1 MNKSP
6 ILMILMLLVM
16 TLNPKLALA
25 NSVQN
30 KEIDLNEIKS
40 LEQCFFS
47 CAHNEQS
54 PEVRLEKLEL
64 LTFGSTFTNED
75 YSTRLKKLAILA
87 SKQKSINEN
96 RPAQILVNT
105 QMPLPAQGN
114 NQQQFSQNTN
124 AQSFNNADNS
134 SQRIKYMLQQAT
146 NAFRN
151 GDKITARNLFE
162 DILTLEPDNS
172 DANFS
177 LGIVYEAMGNLIQAA
192 TYYSIA
198 TQLEPENLEYRE
210 ALNLT
215 NKKLQSCL

>member
-1 MNKSP
+1 
-6 ILMILMLLVM
+6 M

-30 KEIDLNEIKS
+30 NEIDLSELKS

-47 CAHNEQS
+47 CVHSEQS

-64 LTFGSTFTNED
+64 LTFGSTFINED
-75 YSTRLKKLAILA
+75 YPTRLKKLEILA

-114 NQQQFSQNTN
+114 NQQQFNQNANVQT
-124 AQSFNNADNS
+124 FNNADNN

-151 GDKITARNLFE
+151 GDKTTARNLFE